1 MIKPLFSLS
10 KLLLTYLSFSLLT
23 FAQSAEDIV
32 DDYSDYTE
40 APREIAYAHLNKS
53 TYVEGEM
60 LGFTAYIFDKYAKEP
75 AKMTKNLY
83 CTISDEEG
91 NVIKK
96 KLLQVKDAVTS
107 NIFEVD
113 STLATGVYTFK
124 AYTNWMRNF
133 RESNHYEQTF
143 KVIDADNLQKIKPIK
158 PEDIN
163 IDLQVLGE
171 GGHISYNI
179 NNVVGIIAKNQ
190 FGLGIGE
197 VAGRIVDN
205 ENNIVS
211 DFKLNKVGLAK
222 TILNPDPKTT
232 YFVEIDVLD
241 NTIRKEIEG
250 INAMGLIMTLNGLN
264 NSATIKIEA
273 NDLFYEKFG
282 DQIFKLALHDGSEIK
297 ITEFQL
303 NDDGTIIFNYP
314 MKELF
319 AGINIFTV
327 FSEDNKPLLER
338 LHFNTNGIDLAKIEK
353 VQVKKQKDSIGINLK
368 LNSFDFTKWSN
379 VSISVLPS
387 ATKSYNH
394 HNNLLSQLYIQ
405 PYVKGFIE
413 NASQY
418 FTNSRESSYN
428 LDLLLLTQGWSSYSW
443 HDVFNYNDQFIYPF
457 ERGIDI
463 VGNINGD
470 NPGTYV
476 IYPMQNSS
484 TRLFDI
490 KEGEKVFT
498 VKETYP
504 MDQDMLQVGYINLKN
519 KGFTKK
525 AAMSAQYFPSAF
537 PDFDKSYKTPS
548 EVFSSQM
555 PTLKELKLDKSW
567 LQGEV
572 LDEVTVEGE
581 NDYTRAEMLKDKVI
595 NSRISIPDDRI
606 KLRNLRLD
614 LYLQRLGYVTQFDY
628 FSGTLS
634 VVNPRVN
641 WGNPVPLIY
650 LDNALLTSP
659 GSVSDFSL
667 LTFIFMQDVD
677 YIEYELYGMGG
688 GIRGNAGFIKIFTS
702 PEFKLKQSGQEVQ
715 TYEIPLAFSENK
727 KFYVPTYGLYNSPF
741 FNEYGTIDW
750 TPNATINNDGTIDL
764 TVLNTQNDIKLF
776 VEGIVNDTNF
786 VSQSITIEL
795 QN

>member
-1 MIKPLFSLS
+1 MTKTLPSIAKIFFIFLIFSAWG
-10 KLLLTYLSFSLLT
+10 FS
-23 FAQSAEDIV
+23 QSAEDIV

-40 APREIAYAHLNKS
+40 APREVAYAHLNKS

-60 LGFTAYIFDKYAKEP
+60 LGFTAYIFDKFTKEP

-91 NVIKK
+91 NVLKK
-96 KLLQVKDAVTS
+96 KLLRVKDAVTS
-107 NIFEVD
+107 NIFEID
-113 STLATGVYTFK
+113 SSLATGTYTFK
-124 AYTNWMRNF
+124 AYTNWMKNF

-143 KVIDADNLQKIKPIK
+143 KVIDADNLQEIKPIK

-163 IDLQVLGE
+163 IDLQILGE
-171 GGHISYNI
+171 GGRISYNL

-190 FGLGIGE
+190 FGLGISG
-197 VAGRIVDN
+197 VSGRIVDA
-205 ENNIVS
+205 NNSIVS
-211 DFKLNKVGLAK
+211 DFKLNEVGLAK
-222 TILNPDPKTT
+222 TILNPDPKEK

-241 NTIRKEIEG
+241 KVIKKEIKD
-250 INAMGLIMTLNGLN
+250 IKPMGLSMTLNALN

-282 DQIFKLALHDGSEIK
+282 DQILKLALHDGSEIK

-303 NDDGTIIFNYP
+303 NEDGSIIFNYP
-314 MKELF
+314 IKELF
-319 AGINIFTV
+319 SGINIFTV
-327 FSEDNKPLLER
+327 FTEDNKPLLER
-338 LHFNTNGIDLAKIEK
+338 LHFNKNGIDMAKIEK
-353 VQVKKQKDSIGINLK
+353 VEVKKKKDSLDINLK
-368 LNSFDFTKWSN
+368 LNSFNFSKWSN

-405 PYVKGFIE
+405 PYVNGFIE

-418 FTNSRESSYN
+418 FTNTRESSYN
-428 LDLLLLTQGWSSYSW
+428 LDLLLLTQGWSSYNW
-443 HDVFNYNDQFIYPF
+443 NDVFNYNDQFIYPF

-504 MDQDMLQVGYINLKN
+504 MDKDMLQVGYIDLKN

-525 AAMSAQYFPSAF
+525 AALSAQYFPSAF
-537 PDFDKSYKTPS
+537 PDFDKTYKTPT

-555 PTLKELKLDKSW
+555 PSLKDIKLDKSW
-567 LQGEV
+567 LRGEV
-572 LDEVTVEGE
+572 LDEVTIEGE
-581 NDYTRAEMLKDKVI
+581 NDYTRAEELKNKVV
-595 NSRISIPDDRI
+595 NSRVAIPDDRI

-614 LYLQRLGYVTQFDY
+614 IYLQRLGFVTQFDY

-634 VVNPRVN
+634 INNPRVN
-641 WGNPVPLIY
+641 WGTTVPLVY

-659 GSVSDFSL
+659 GSVSDFSV

-677 YIEYELYGMGG
+677 YIEYELYGVGG

-702 PEFKLKQSGQEVQ
+702 PEFKLKRSGQEVQ

-727 KFYVPTYGLYNSPF
+727 EFYVPTYGLYNSPF

-764 TVLNTQNDIKLF
+764 SVLNTKNDIKLF
-776 VEGIVNDTNF
+776 VEGIVNDNNF
-786 VSQSITIEL
+786 VSQTITVEL
-795 QN
+795 QD